1 MTNKFCCTKKYPTYL
16 APLVSGFLGFL
27 VGISGISN
35 HLLFDYSERVL
46 KNKLVNTPQEYTA
59 LSFTGLRTLFL
70 TYVGI
75 SAGLAVSNGF
85 NDRSKSQPKN

>member
-1 MTNKFCCTKKYPTYL
+1 MTNKFCCREKYPTYL
-16 APLVSGFLGFL
+16 APLVGGFLGFL

-59 LSFTGLRTLFL
+59 LSFTGFRTLFL
-70 TYVGI
+70 SYVGM
-75 SAGLAVSNGF
+75 SAGLAINNKFNGQ
-85 NDRSKSQPKN
+85 NKSQQKN